1 MRIEIEL
8 SGIKAHSARP
18 WMGSNAIHK
27 IGGVLEVLNSYI
39 PQEIE
44 VDGMVFRES
53 LNAVLV
59 SGGIASNVIPDS
71 ATVTL
76 NYRFAPSRSVEAATE
91 YLRTLFPDN
100 LFTVV
105 DSAAGAKPGMNSP
118 EAQAFVAAVKAPVNP
133 KYGWTDVARFSEMGI
148 PAVNYG
154 PGDPN
159 KAHADDENVPAS
171 QIYACE
177 AGLRNFLAP
186 NL

>member
-1 MRIEIEL
+1 
-8 SGIKAHSARP
+8 
-18 WMGSNAIHK
+18 
-27 IGGVLEVLNSYI
+27 
-39 PQEIE
+39 
-44 VDGMVFRES
+44 
-53 LNAVLV
+53 
-59 SGGIASNVIPDS
+59 
-71 ATVTL
+71 VTL

-105 DSAAGAKPGMNSP
+105 DSASGAKPGMNSP
-118 EAQAFVAAVKAPVNP
+118 EAQAFVAAVNAPVNP